1 MEQTDITYIPAI
13 EIDNRIKTI
22 QKKLQQTDIGGLI
35 ILQRVDLLYFSGTAQ
50 NGFLYIPVT
59 GEALLMVKRYHPRA
73 LKESSI
79 NTVIEIKSVR
89 ELPERIKDVYGNI
102 PRNIGLELD
111 VLPVK
116 EFNFYRT
123 LFPDCFLVDGSSL
136 ILETRMI
143 KSAWEIEQM
152 EHVAALSHN
161 TFDFMQ
167 SEIRPG
173 QSEMEFAAM
182 AEAFSRKYG
191 HGGKMRVR
199 DFQTEGYAWHVLSG
213 KNSAMLGVLD
223 SPASGA
229 GTSPAFPCGAGWKPL
244 EKNEPILV
252 DFASILN
259 GYHLDETRMFA
270 IGAMP
275 QKALDTSR
283 VAIDIHNAILEKL
296 TPGMTA
302 HEIFDYGLS
311 VAQRLGYRD
320 SYLGATGYKTSF
332 VGHGIGMEL
341 IEYPVLAR
349 GKHICLEPGMT
360 FALEPK
366 LVVEN
371 EFMAGVES
379 VFQVTETGTRL
390 ISTVPVEIFI
400 C

>member
-1 MEQTDITYIPAI
+1 MEQMDFTCIPAI
-13 EIDNRIKTI
+13 ELNNRIKTI

-59 GEALLMVKRYHPRA
+59 GEALLMVKRYYPRA
-73 LKESSI
+73 LNESSLKNI
-79 NTVIEIKSVR
+79 IEIKSVK
-89 ELPERIKDVYGNI
+89 ELPQRIQDVYGSI
-102 PRNIGLELD
+102 PRTIGWELD

-123 LFPDCFLVDGSSL
+123 LFSDCLLVDGSGL

-152 EHVAALSHN
+152 CHVAELSHK
-161 TFDFMQ
+161 TFDFMK

-173 QSEMEFAAM
+173 LSEMEFAAM
-182 AEAFSRKYG
+182 AEAFSRKHG

-229 GTSPAFPCGAGWKPL
+229 GTSPAFPCGAGWKQL

-259 GYHLDETRMFA
+259 GYHMDETRMFA
-270 IGAMP
+270 MGAMP

-283 VAIDIHNAILEKL
+283 AAIEIHNAILEKL
-296 TPGMTA
+296 TPGMTS
-302 HEIFDYGLS
+302 HEIFELGLS

-320 SYLGATGYKTSF
+320 SYLGPSGYKTSF

-341 IEYPVLAR
+341 VEQPVLAR
-349 GKHICLEPGMT
+349 GKHVCLEPGMT

-371 EFMAGVES
+371 EFMVGVES
-379 VFQVTETGTRL
+379 VFQVTETGARL
-390 ISTVPVEIFI
+390 ISKIPVEIFI

>member
-1 MEQTDITYIPAI
+1 MEQVDFTGIPAI
-13 EIDNRIKTI
+13 EINNRIKTI

-59 GEALLMVKRYHPRA
+59 GEALLMVKRYYPRA
-73 LKESSI
+73 LNESSLKNI
-79 NTVIEIKSVR
+79 IEIKSVK
-89 ELPERIKDVYGNI
+89 ELPQRIQDVYGSI
-102 PRNIGLELD
+102 PRTIGLELD

-123 LFPDCFLVDGSSL
+123 LFSDCLLVDGSGL

-143 KSAWEIEQM
+143 KSAWEIGQM
-152 EHVAALSHN
+152 GHVAALSHK
-161 TFDFMQ
+161 TFDFMK

-173 QSEMEFAAM
+173 LSEMEFAAR
-182 AEAFSRKYG
+182 AEAFSRKHG

-229 GTSPAFPCGAGWKPL
+229 GTSPAFPCGAGWKQL

-259 GYHLDETRMFA
+259 GYHMDETRMFA
-270 IGAMP
+270 MGSMP
-275 QKALDTSR
+275 QKSLDTSR
-283 VAIDIHNAILEKL
+283 AAIDIHNAILEKL
-296 TPGMTA
+296 TPGMSA
-302 HEIFDYGLS
+302 HEIFEYGLS
-311 VAQRLGYRD
+311 VAQRLGYEA
-320 SYLGATGYKTSF
+320 SYLGPSGYKTSF

-341 IEYPVLAR
+341 VEQPVLAR
-349 GKHICLEPGMT
+349 GKHVCLEPGMT

-371 EFMAGVES
+371 EFMVGVES
-379 VFQVTETGTRL
+379 VFLVTESGARL
-390 ISTVPVEIFI
+390 ISKVPVEIFI